1 MNSCARSWT
10 SETSHS
16 KVCHNVIQ
24 LPAIQC
30 QVNGC
35 FVNKNI
41 IRENIVS
48 HDVVNSDNG
57 IHYARASTTLILAI
71 LMLFPAFAQ
80 AELQNVAIS
89 GDVNQL
95 ITLNLS
101 QSISNI
107 SEPVVTIPVQ
117 PSSGTA
123 TVVGCTD
130 GAQVCVEYQP
140 AVNYAGQESFEY
152 AVVNDQNI
160 TETATITINVG
171 NVALP
176 NQGSSPGVVTNNAL
190 TGICLDQTRTYDL
203 CAQFRVA
210 TESGVAED
218 LREFIDATSP
228 TNVGAQSALN
238 DELTKEQLSNVSR
251 RLTALRR
258 GQNLTLLSD
267 LNLNYDNNRI
277 TGDMFDQL
285 LQDNASGGSAGS
297 GLGKNQEW
305 FISGKIGGG
314 TQDETIYETGFGF
327 DSYALTIG
335 SDYRFA
341 DKGLMGWALGYG
353 QTNMDVDHKGGGMD
367 IGNYNGTFYGSYY
380 PSDNSYI
387 DAIGVITRSHYE
399 MQRRV
404 VFGSTDE
411 TAKGDTD
418 STGYAISVGGGYDF
432 VRRGFTSTL
441 NARLD
446 YLRTT
451 IDRYQETNAGSY
463 NIAINKQQVSQLV
476 STVGAQLRYA
486 FSYSWGVLVPHFN
499 ISWLHQLQ
507 GDANK
512 VKGNFLVD
520 PNTQF
525 SFETNS
531 PSVNYYVLALGASA
545 TFADGV
551 SSYLQYETT
560 VAQDNLTVWNVAA
573 GLRFEW

>member
-1 MNSCARSWT
+1 M
-10 SETSHS
+10 
-16 KVCHNVIQ
+16 
-24 LPAIQC
+24 
-30 QVNGC
+30 
-35 FVNKNI
+35 
-41 IRENIVS
+41 IRENIIS
-48 HDVVNSDNG
+48 HDIANSDNG
-57 IHYARASTTLILAI
+57 IHYARASTILILAI
-71 LMLFPAFAQ
+71 LMLFPVFAQ
-80 AELQNVAIS
+80 AALQNVTVS
-89 GDVNQL
+89 GDENRP
-95 ITLNLS
+95 ITINLS

-117 PSSGTA
+117 PTSGTA
-123 TVVGCTD
+123 TVVGCAD
-130 GAQVCVEYQP
+130 GVQVCVEYQP
-140 AVNYAGQESFEY
+140 AVNYVGQESFEY

-160 TETATITINVG
+160 TETATITVNVG
-171 NVALP
+171 NVPIDIRPGLP
-176 NQGSSPGVVTNNAL
+176 SVVTNNAL
-190 TGICLDQTRTYDL
+190 TSLCLDQDRAYDL

-218 LREFIDATSP
+218 LREFIGAAAP
-228 TNVGAQSALN
+228 TNVGAQSTLN
-238 DELTKEQLSNVSR
+238 DELTKEQLSSINR
-251 RLTALRR
+251 RLAALRR

-267 LNLNYDNNRI
+267 LNFNYDNHHI

-327 DSYALTIG
+327 DNYALTIG

-353 QTNMDVDHKGGGMD
+353 QTNMNVDHKGGGMD
-367 IGNYNGTFYGSYY
+367 VGNYNGTFYGSYY

-387 DAIGVITRSHYE
+387 DAITVITRSHYE

-404 VFGSTDE
+404 VFGTTDE

-418 STGYAISVGGGYDF
+418 GIGYAISIGGGYDF

-446 YLRTT
+446 YLSTS
-451 IDRYQETNAGSY
+451 IGKYNETNAGSY
-463 NIAINKQQVSQLV
+463 NIAINKQQTSQLV

-486 FSYSWGVLVPHFN
+486 FSYSWGVLVPHLN
-499 ISWLHQLQ
+499 ISWLHQFQ

-512 VKGNFLVD
+512 VKGYFLVD

-551 SSYLQYETT
+551 SSFLQYETT